1 MRTQRQL
8 ILLAVLINVL
18 GGAATAV
25 AAAEPASTSATN
37 PSSPSGIIA
46 IARGT
51 PQRQAAE
58 QALRTL
64 ADHPLAH
71 SSGRY
76 AGRIL
81 AVDRDDALR
90 RATIGYGFEMYV
102 IDPGPL
108 LAGDGIDASLR
119 HTGVWRFVVLLDDS
133 AVGLI
138 TVAKLQG
145 RWQMVEVGAA
155 ALAADIADVITSYEA
170 SQPPPRMRFVRS
182 EQGHADFVEV
192 MPPAVSGSPAEP
204 GYVPLLSARSL
215 AATGAGATQQNGL
228 AAVKRAAMS
237 EQDILPVLR
246 ESVRRGMVDP
256 RFDHPGAAP

>member
-1 MRTQRQL
+1 MRTQVQSL
-8 ILLAVLINVL
+8 LLAVLINAL
-18 GGAATAV
+18 GGATTAGAAT
-25 AAAEPASTSATN
+25 EPASTSAAN

-46 IARGT
+46 VAPGT

-64 ADHPLAH
+64 ADHPIAN
-71 SSGRY
+71 SVRRY

-81 AVDRDDALR
+81 AIDRDDALR

-108 LAGDGIDASLR
+108 LAGDGIGASLR
-119 HTGVWRFVVLLDDS
+119 HTGVWRFVVLLDDR
-133 AVGLI
+133 AVGLM
-138 TVAKLQG
+138 TVAKLRG

-155 ALAADIADVITSYEA
+155 ALAADIADVVTSYEA
-170 SQPPPRMRFVRS
+170 GQPPPRLRFVRS
-182 EQGHADFVEV
+182 EQGHADLIEV
-192 MPPAVSGSPAEP
+192 MPAVSASPAEP

-215 AATGAGATQQNGL
+215 AATGATQQNGL

-246 ESVRRGMVDP
+246 ASVRRGMVDP
-256 RFDHPGAAP
+256 RFDHQGAAP